1 MLEVSS
7 QEYYNLGLHLQG
19 TTKMTQCDT
28 LSIRLCFYI

>member
-19 TTKMTQCDT
+19 TTKMTQCGT
-28 LSIRLCFYI
+28 LSISLCS